1 MRISYD
7 FDDTLT
13 TEKGQQM
20 ALNDIKNGND
30 VFILT
35 ARQERDNEE
44 VFKVADK
51 LGIAHSKVHFTN
63 GKDKWSFV
71 IRLKI
76 DKHIDN
82 NKEQVDKIER
92 NTKAIGIFIK

>member
-1 MRISYD
+1 MKISYD
-7 FDDTLT
+7 FDDTLST
-13 TEKGQQM
+13 SKGQQM

-30 VFILT
+30 VLILT

-44 VFKVADK
+44 VFKVANK
-51 LGIAHSKVHFTN
+51 LGIAHSNIHFTN

-82 NKEQVDKIER
+82 NKEQVDKINKFTTAE
-92 NTKAIGIFIK
+92 GVLF

>member
-7 FDDTLT
+7 FDDTLST
-13 TEKGQQM
+13 SKGQEM
-20 ALNDIKNGND
+20 AINDIKKGNE
-30 VFILT
+30 VLILT
-35 ARQERDNEE
+35 ARNERDNEE
-44 VFKVADK
+44 VFKVADRI
-51 LGIAHSKVHFTN
+51 GIKRSNIHFTN

-82 NKEQVDKIER
+82 NKEQVDKINKLTNAE
-92 NTKAIGIFIK
+92 GVLF

>member
-7 FDDTLT
+7 FDDTLS

-20 ALNDIKNGND
+20 AINDIKNGND
-30 VFILT
+30 VLILT
-35 ARQERDNEE
+35 ARQQRDNEE

-51 LGIAHSKVHFTN
+51 LGIPHSKVHFTN

-82 NKEQVDKIER
+82 NKEQVDKINKFTTAE
-92 NTKAIGIFIK
+92 GVLF

>member
-13 TEKGQQM
+13 TAKGQEM

-30 VFILT
+30 VLILT
-35 ARQERDNEE
+35 ARQSSDSAE
-44 VFKVADK
+44 VFKIADE
-51 LGIAHSKVHFTN
+51 LGIPHSNIHFTN

-71 IRLKI
+71 IRLHI

-82 NKEQVDKIER
+82 NKEQIDKINKFTNAE
-92 NTKAIGIFIK
+92 GILF

>member
-7 FDDTLT
+7 FDDTLST
-13 TEKGQQM
+13 SKGQEM

-30 VFILT
+30 VLILT
-35 ARQERDNEE
+35 ARNESDNKAVYE
-44 VFKVADK
+44 VADK
-51 LGIAHSKVHFTN
+51 LGIPHANVHFTN

-82 NKEQVDKIER
+82 NKEQVDKINKLTNAE
-92 NTKAIGIFIK
+92 GVLF

>member
-7 FDDTLT
+7 FDDTLST
-13 TEKGQQM
+13 SKGQQM

-30 VFILT
+30 VLILT
-35 ARQERDNEE
+35 ARQESDNEE

-76 DKHIDN
+76 DRHIDN
-82 NKEQVDKIER
+82 NKEQVDKINKFTNAE
-92 NTKAIGIFIK
+92 GVLF

>member
-7 FDDTLT
+7 FDDTLS
-13 TEKGQQM
+13 TERGQKM
-20 ALNDIKNGND
+20 AINDVKNGNE
-30 VFILT
+30 VLILT
-35 ARQERDNEE
+35 ARQSTDNDE

-51 LGIAHSKVHFTN
+51 IGIKRSNIHFTN

-82 NKEQVDKIER
+82 NKEQVDKINKLTNAE
-92 NTKAIGIFIK
+92 GILF